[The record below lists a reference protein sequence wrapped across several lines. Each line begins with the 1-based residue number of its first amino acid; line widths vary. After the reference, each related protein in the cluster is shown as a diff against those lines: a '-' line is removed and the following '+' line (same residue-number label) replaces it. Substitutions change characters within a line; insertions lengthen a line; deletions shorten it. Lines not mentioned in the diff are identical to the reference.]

1 MRKRYFFAVATRAF
15 ALCVCF
21 SFVGLATG
29 QSQPDVKTMT
39 MEALLVEFYQRP
51 AKLTTCTPQRRIDVI
66 NALRKIGKPLIEK
79 LKKDLKNPDTKVK
92 KKALR
97 VLMSLGEVTISAV
110 PEILVTMNDAD
121 EDVRYYAILAL
132 THLEDHRA
140 FYALVKATR
149 APSPKVRLA
158 ALKFTRLCF
167 SDALFAI
174 SVTALSDKDKSVRK
188 EAIYRLKMLKD
199 KRAVPFLLPLLE
211 DTEIHH
217 YEIRKGIKTAN
228 RNCDE
233 VVSALE
239 HILKNRF
246 VIYSKG
252 TQEDNDQKVEGWKQW
267 GKEHGAKLV
276 QKLYAEP
283 QIDRYRRCR

>member
-1 MRKRYFFAVATRAF
+1 MKPRHLFTVATHF
-15 ALCVCF
+15 ALCMFF
-21 SFVGLATG
+21 SSVLVAAG
-29 QSQPDVKTMT
+29 QSQTNVKTMT

-51 AKLTTCTPQRRIDVI
+51 AKLTAVTPQRRIDVI
-66 NALRKIGKPLIEK
+66 NALRKIGNPLTEK

-92 KKALR
+92 KKALL
-97 VLMSLGEVTISAV
+97 VLMSLGEGTRPVV
-110 PEILVTMNDAD
+110 PEILVTMNDSD

-132 THLEDHRA
+132 THLEDPRA
-140 FYALVKATR
+140 FYALIKATR
-149 APSPKVRLA
+149 DPSPKVRLA
-158 ALKFTRLCF
+158 AFKFTRLCF
-167 SDALFAI
+167 SDALFAL

-188 EAIYRLKMLKD
+188 AAIYRLKMLKD
-199 KRAVPFLLPLLE
+199 KRAVPFLIPLLE

-217 YEIRKGIKTAN
+217 YEIREGIKTAN

-267 GKEHGAKLV
+267 GKEHGAKFV

-283 QIDRYRRCR
+283 QMRRSTRCR